1 MAVSF
6 LFPIASFEGK
16 APLGRTVK
24 GDLNLVA
31 KDVPETM
38 SQILNGGPVT
48 IGQKGFVN
56 TWPLLVLVALVIAIS
71 IVSIFLYKKRVLQMR
86 VVAVGFLLGV
96 VEIFLIFI
104 WSVDAFVDKATRA
117 MACTEV
123 DVDYGIGTWCAVLAV
138 IMLFLAERSIRK
150 DEEKVRA
157 ADRLR

>member
-1 MAVSF
+1 
-6 LFPIASFEGK
+6 
-16 APLGRTVK
+16 
-24 GDLNLVA
+24 
-31 KDVPETM
+31 
-38 SQILNGGPVT
+38 
-48 IGQKGFVN
+48 
-56 TWPLLVLVALVIAIS
+56 
-71 IVSIFLYKKRVLQMR
+71 MR

-96 VEIFLIFI
+96 VEVFLIFI
-104 WSVDAFVDKATRA
+104 WAVDAFVDKATRA

>member
-1 MAVSF
+1 MIQRKQTLFLFIAVCAMAVSF

-16 APLGRTVK
+16 DPLGRTVK

-31 KDVPETM
+31 KDVPETY
-38 SQILNGGPVT
+38 SQIQNCGSIT
-48 IGQKGFVN
+48 MGQKGFVN

-71 IVSIFLYKKRVLQMR
+71 IVSIFLYKNRVLQMR
-86 VVAVGFLLGV
+86 
-96 VEIFLIFI
+96 
-104 WSVDAFVDKATRA
+104 
-117 MACTEV
+117 